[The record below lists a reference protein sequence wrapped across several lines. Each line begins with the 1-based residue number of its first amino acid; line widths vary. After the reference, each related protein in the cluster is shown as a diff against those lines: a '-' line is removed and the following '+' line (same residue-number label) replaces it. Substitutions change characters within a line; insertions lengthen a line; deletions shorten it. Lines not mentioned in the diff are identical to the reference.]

1 MNKNIVSMLQD
12 NFVNVFNIKDQ
23 HLFFSPGRVNL
34 IGEHTDYNGGHVFP
48 CALSF
53 GTYAIMAKRNDRKV
67 RLYSMNFED
76 LGIIEFDLDNM
87 VYDKAHDWANYPKG
101 VIKTFENHGHKT
113 EHGFDILFYGNIPNG
128 AGLSS
133 SASLEVLMAVII
145 NDLNNFDLD
154 MISMVKMCQEA
165 ENKFIGVNCGIM
177 DQFSIGMGT
186 EGCAILLDC
195 NTLEYRYSKINM
207 DGYKIVIGN
216 TNKKRGLADSKYNE
230 RRSECE
236 SALAQIQTVKNINSL
251 GELTE
256 EEFEEVKNVITD
268 PIVRKRAKHA
278 VYENQRTLKAVK
290 ALENND
296 LLLFGKLMSESHISL
311 RDDYEVTGK
320 ELDTL
325 VSLAWEMPGVIGARM
340 TGAGFGGCTVSI
352 VKEENVQNFIDTITK
367 KYTEIIGYA
376 PDFYVANIS
385 DGARKLL

>member
-76 LGIIEFDLDNM
+76 LGVIEFSLDCM
-87 VYDKAHDWANYPKG
+87 VYDKSHDWANYPKA
-101 VIKTFENHGHKT
+101 VIKTFENHGYRT

-290 ALENND
+290 ALENNN

-376 PDFYVANIS
+376 PDFYVATIS

>member
-1 MNKNIVSMLQD
+1 MKEKLLQK
-12 NFVNVFNIKDQ
+12 FIEVFGEGGEINSY
-23 HLFFSPGRVNL
+23 FAPGRVNL

-352 VKEENVQNFIDTITK
+352 VKEENVQYFIDTITE

>member
-1 MNKNIVSMLQD
+1 MIQD
-12 NFVNVFNIKDQ
+12 LIKEFKKVFNYEGKVEA
-23 HLFFSPGRVNL
+23 FFSPGRVNL
-34 IGEHTDYNGGHVFP
+34 IGEHTDYNGGFVFP
-48 CALSF
+48 CALDF
-53 GTYAIMAKRNDRKV
+53 GTYGIAVKRDDNKFRM
-67 RLYSMNFED
+67 YSLNFVKEGVKEFTLDELVNKKED
-76 LGIIEFDLDNM
+76 N
-87 VYDKAHDWANYPKG
+87 WANYPKG
-101 VIKTFENHGHKT
+101 VIKTFIDAGYKIDS
-113 EHGFDILFYGNIPNG
+113 GFDILINGTIPNG

-133 SASLEVLMAVII
+133 SASLELLTAVVLK
-145 NDLNNFDLD
+145 DFFKLD
-154 MISMVKMCQEA
+154 VDMVEMVKLSQKA
-165 ENKFIGVNCGIM
+165 ENQFIGVNCGIM
-177 DQFSIGMGT
+177 DQFAIGMGKKDN
-186 EGCAILLDC
+186 AILLDC
-195 NTLEYRYSKINM
+195 NSLNYQYAPISLN
-207 DGYKIVIGN
+207 GASVVIAN

-236 SALAQIQTVKNINSL
+236 TALAQIQTVKNINSL

-290 ALENND
+290 ALENNN

-376 PDFYVANIS
+376 PDFYVATIS

>member
-76 LGIIEFDLDNM
+76 LGVIEFSLDCM
-87 VYDKAHDWANYPKG
+87 VYDKSHDWANYPKA
-101 VIKTFENHGHKT
+101 VIKTFENHGYRT

-145 NDLNNFDLD
+145 NDLNNFNLD

-177 DQFSIGMGT
+177 DQFAIGMGT

-207 DGYKIVIGN
+207 EGYKIVIGN

-236 SALAQIQTVKNINSL
+236 TALAQIQTVKNINSL

-290 ALENND
+290 ALENNN

-376 PDFYVANIS
+376 PDFYVATIS